1 MKALAIGVAVLVLGG
16 AAQLPGWPAA
26 RCSRRT
32 TRGTLRVDSL
42 PVASNSD
49 AIIATIGAA
58 PASTPTSARASGTA
72 ARSGSRT
79 TSSTA
84 TKMKKWTK
92 LKFQYA
98 DESDPGPYPIPKKV
112 AHRVR
117 QRPPRAD
124 RRDEHLQALRAVR
137 RSSGKEG
144 RLRRDL
150 EPELERAAAGRLDVG
165 RRRRPADPPR
175 PRPLRRGR
183 RGLDRPRA
191 PVHRPAHAQAHTSS
205 RPATTRAR

>member
-1 MKALAIGVAVLVLGG
+1 MF
-16 AAQLPGWPAA
+16 PADNPWN
-26 RCSRRT
+26 T
-32 TRGTLRVDSL
+32 RVDSL

-58 PASTPTSARASGTA
+58 TGLHPDFGSGKWA
-72 ARSGSRT
+72 GGPIGIPYDVVDG
-79 TSSTA
+79 
-84 TKMKKWTK
+84 TKIKRWTK

-112 AHRVR
+112 HIEHGS
-117 QRPPRAD
+117 D
-124 RRDEHLQALRAVR
+124 RHALIVDTGTCKLYELFALE
-137 RSSGKEG
+137 GQEG

-165 RRRRPADPPR
+165 RRCRAPHPSRAG
-175 PRPLRRGR
+175 PLRRGR

-191 PVHRPAHAQAHTSS
+191 SLHRPAHSQGTRLAG
-205 RPATTRAR
+205 PARRELADRSELAADGAAASG